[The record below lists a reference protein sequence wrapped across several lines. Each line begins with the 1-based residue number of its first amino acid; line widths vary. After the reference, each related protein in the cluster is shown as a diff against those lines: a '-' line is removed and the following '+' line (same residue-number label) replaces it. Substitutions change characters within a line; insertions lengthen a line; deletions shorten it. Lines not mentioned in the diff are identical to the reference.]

1 MMVRRC
7 SQQKILP
14 LLVWN
19 EQSEIDRLQVQRSD
33 LCERIAVLRP
43 HSHKRLELEFRLRMV
58 TARQLEL
65 QAAIERGQR

>member
-1 MMVRRC
+1 MMVRR
-7 SQQKILP
+7 SVQEKSLP

-19 EQSEIDRLQVQRSD
+19 EQLEIDRLQAQRSE
-33 LCERIAVLRP
+33 LRARIAVLRP

-65 QAAIERGQR
+65 QAAIERGLA

>member
-1 MMVRRC
+1 MVR
-7 SQQKILP
+7 SVTQPKTLP

-19 EQSEIDRLQVQRSD
+19 EQSEIDRLQGQRLE
-33 LCERIAVLRP
+33 LCERISVLRP

-65 QAAIERGQR
+65 QAAIERGLI